1 MNLRNAGVA
10 DLVALGALERTVFGV
25 DSYPP
30 FWFRQALDL
39 WPAHLF
45 VAAAQGD
52 ALGGYALGAVAARAR
67 EAWLL
72 SLAVHPDHRGRGL
85 AAGLAAVVVESF
97 AVRGFERIA
106 LTVSP
111 RNTAAVR
118 LDEKLGF
125 AIEAEEAN
133 YFGGGERRWRMV
145 RALL

>member
-1 MNLRNAGVA
+1 MRVRNAGVA
-10 DLVALGALERTVFGV
+10 DLVALAALERAVFGV

-30 FWFRQALDL
+30 FYFRQALDR

-45 VAAAQGD
+45 VAATEED
-52 ALGGYALGAVAARAR
+52 ALGGYALGAPASRAR

-72 SLAVHPDHRGRGL
+72 SLAVHSDQRGRGL
-85 AAGLAAVVVESF
+85 AASLTEVMLDSF
-97 AVRGFERIA
+97 ATRGFERIA

-118 LDEKLGF
+118 LYEKLGF

-145 RALL
+145 RVLR